1 MSWEEL
7 NKVLIVATIVVL
19 IARILVV
26 AGYGRGTSKLLTF
39 YLPTGALLVFTVRI
53 FIYRTVDGGFSPY
66 DLPSSLTWG
75 LVVLTQAAATVHAWL
90 PPVMWPRTE
99 EVAVHDAKVLAK
111 LDHMDLRITATG
123 DAVDGMDLRITATGD
138 AVDEINE
145 RQDNGW
151 VNKSG

>member
-1 MSWEEL
+1 MSWQDL
-7 NKVLIVATIVVL
+7 NKILIVATIVVL
-19 IARILVV
+19 IARLLVV

-53 FIYRTVDGGFSPY
+53 FIYRTVDGFSPF

-75 LVVLTQAAATVHAWL
+75 LVIVTQAAATVHAWL
-90 PPVMWPRTE
+90 PPSLRDRGE
-99 EVAVHDAKVLAK
+99 EVPVHDAKVLAK

-123 DAVDGMDLRITATGD
+123 DAVDSMDLRITATGD

-145 RQDNGW
+145 RG
-151 VNKSG
+151 